1 MKNTLDVHID
11 LLLEKARH
19 SANGEHIELYSDLP
33 VDAIIE
39 RMKFHEEYKAKPF
52 NGFKN
57 SIHIQKRVT
66 KNTAQA
72 KPFIE
77 SDALELLEKA
87 KARIERLSKALD
99 DEKISVVMDQVRCGE
114 LYELIEYYKDKT
126 DLVVTKARGKVA
138 SLRFTMVRKKGT
150 HYKYAFHEMAVGDYY
165 SIGDDDNVTS
175 VRVHASRMAK
185 QLDMKF
191 KVSAKDRRVWRVA

>member
-1 MKNTLDVHID
+1 MVVDKLTSKSYISEVNGVDYDVD
-11 LLLEKARH
+11 K
-19 SANGEHIELYSDLP
+19 
-33 VDAIIE
+33 
-39 RMKFHEEYKAKPF
+39 
-52 NGFKN
+52 
-57 SIHIQKRVT
+57 T
-66 KNTAQA
+66 KGKVN
-72 KPFIE
+72 KE
-77 SDALELLEKA
+77 W
-87 KARIERLSKALD
+87 
-99 DEKISVVMDQVRCGE
+99 
-114 LYELIEYYKDKT
+114 EYYKDKT